1 MTGLRRWSA
10 ALLLL
15 FSAGVL
21 AQGVTLPEVTRVEL
35 DNGVVLVLLEKPD
48 VPLIGVEASIR
59 GGAITDPEGRGGM
72 ADLLAGLL
80 EKGAG
85 ERSAAEFAE
94 AVDSVG
100 GTLSASAGLESI
112 TISGEFLAR
121 DADLMIELL
130 VDMLRSPTLDD
141 QEVQKLRD
149 RSIDLLRAAKDTNL
163 RLLTPVYGNGFL
175 FDDHLYGNPVFG
187 SEASLAQISPS
198 DVRGYYQDYFGG
210 DRLVISIAG
219 EFESV
224 AMLAKLHAAFSD
236 WPAATAPLPTIAAPE
251 PVTGRR
257 VLLVDKPGAAQSY
270 FWIGNVGV
278 SRSFES
284 RAELN
289 IANSIFGEQFTS
301 MLMDELRT
309 RSGLTYGARSS
320 LVRHSMGGSLAILSY
335 TKTESTVE
343 AIDLALSLLAKLRAE
358 GIADERITSGKNYIL
373 GQFAPRLETAEQLAG
388 LFATLETYGLDET
401 YINNYGDAV
410 AGAGGE
416 AINAV
421 IKAVYP
427 EPDNLVFAIIG
438 DAELIREHVAKYGSI
453 TEIAITEPR
462 FRP

>member
-1 MTGLRRWSA
+1 MKFLARWSA

-15 FSAGVL
+15 LSAGVL

-35 DNGVVLVLLEKPD
+35 DNGVVLVLLEKRD
-48 VPLIGVEASIR
+48 VPLIGVEAVIR

-94 AVDSVG
+94 AVASVG
-100 GTLSASAGLESI
+100 GALSASAGLESI

-130 VDMLRSPTLDD
+130 VDMLRSPTLNDT
-141 QEVQKLRD
+141 EILKLRD
-149 RSIDLLRAAKDTNL
+149 RSIDLLRVAKDTNL
-163 RLLTPVYGNGFL
+163 RLLTPVYGNSFL
-175 FDDHLYGNPVFG
+175 FNDHLYGNPVYG
-187 SEASLAQISPS
+187 SEASLAEISPS
-198 DVRGYYQDYFGG
+198 DVRGYYHDYFGG

-219 EFESV
+219 EFETV
-224 AMLAKLHAAFSD
+224 AMLAKLHAAFAD
-236 WPAATAPLPTIAAPE
+236 WPAATAPLPEIEAPE
-251 PVTGRR
+251 PAIGRR

-270 FWIGNVGV
+270 FWIGNIGVG
-278 SRSFES
+278 RSFES
-284 RAELN
+284 RAELD
-289 IANSIFGEQFTS
+289 IANTLFGGRFTS
-301 MLMDELRT
+301 LLMAELRT
-309 RSGLTYGARSS
+309 KSGLTYSATSS
-320 LVRHSMGGSLAILSY
+320 LRRQAKGGSVAIFSY
-335 TKTESTVE
+335 TKTQSTVE
-343 AIDLALSLLAKLRAE
+343 AIDLAVSLLVQLREE
-358 GIADERITSGKNYIL
+358 GFADDLITSSKNYIL
-373 GQFAPRLETAEQLAG
+373 GQFAPRLETAAQLAG

-401 YINNYGDAV
+401 YINDYGDAV

-421 IKAVYP
+421 IQAVYP

-438 DAELIREHVAKYGSI
+438 DAELIREQVAKYGPI